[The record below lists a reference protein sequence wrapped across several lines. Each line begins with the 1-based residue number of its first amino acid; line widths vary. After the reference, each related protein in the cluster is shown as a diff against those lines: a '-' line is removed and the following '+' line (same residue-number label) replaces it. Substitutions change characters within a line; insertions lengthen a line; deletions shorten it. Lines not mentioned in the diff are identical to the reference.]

1 MPNRGKALF
10 SPRPG
15 WWGGVTFAARR
26 LREELCPLAFSN
38 PRCLNARPFAKD
50 AGWRQVLTALL
61 LVINDYTGLTRKKQ
75 KKETTVTSS
84 CQWNNNSRGR
94 QDDASIAWPSAICG
108 GRHRTRPGPDND
120 GASLVHKAPVAERA
134 TGEEPTALAIGPRD
148 PERV

>member
-1 MPNRGKALF
+1 MRI
-10 SPRPG
+10 
-15 WWGGVTFAARR
+15 
-26 LREELCPLAFSN
+26 
-38 PRCLNARPFAKD
+38 
-50 AGWRQVLTALL
+50 ALL

-84 CQWNNNSRGR
+84 CHWNNNSRGR
-94 QDDASIAWPSAICG
+94 QDDASIAWRSAICG

-120 GASLVHKAPVAERA
+120 GASLVHEAPVAERA